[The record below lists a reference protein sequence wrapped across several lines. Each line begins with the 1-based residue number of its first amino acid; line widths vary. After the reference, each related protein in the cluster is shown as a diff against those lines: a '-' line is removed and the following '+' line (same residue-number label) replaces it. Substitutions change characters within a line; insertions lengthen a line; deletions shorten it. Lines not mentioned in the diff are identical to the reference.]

1 MRLQPFF
8 SYYGSKWNLAHLY
21 PSPDLQARVIEPF
34 AGSACY
40 SLLYH
45 WKDIELYDL
54 DPVICSLWQYLIK
67 VSESEI
73 LGLPDLLPG
82 QTTEDLT
89 IAEEA
94 KYLIGFWN
102 NPASSSPKPSRS
114 SWSVSANS
122 LGKNF
127 WGEKIRKRIAVQLHR
142 IRHWKITNADYGTI
156 EDQKATW
163 FIDPPYQVK
172 GHYYRFSSNLIDF
185 KSLGEWSKARTGTV
199 IVCEQTGADWLNF
212 RPLQHV
218 NGQKGKSVDAVW
230 SNNEP
235 QLSLFQPLIM
245 PGKK

>member
-1 MRLQPFF
+1 MRLRPFF

-21 PSPDLQARVIEPF
+21 PSPDLHTKIIEPF

-54 DPVICSLWQYLIK
+54 DPVICSIWKYLIK

-82 QTTEDLT
+82 QTTEELS

-102 NPASSSPKPSRS
+102 VLGSANPKIEET
-114 SWSVSANS
+114 SWSKSSKEFRSNC
-122 LGKNF
+122 
-127 WGEKIRKRIAVQLHR
+127 WGERIRQRIASQLSK

-156 EDQKATW
+156 EDIEATW
-163 FIDPPYQVK
+163 FIDPPYQKK
-172 GHYYRFSSNLIDF
+172 GHKYKFGTNLIDF
-185 KSLGEWSKARTGTV
+185 KILGEWSKLRTGTV
-199 IVCEQTGADWLNF
+199 IVCEQKDADWLDF
-212 RPLQHV
+212 SPLNSV

-230 SNNEP
+230 SKNAP
-235 QLSLFQPLIM
+235 QLSLFQDLIIRR
-245 PGKK
+245 